1 MDCEEFHIV
10 YHLLDLLLLSQVKEF
25 DDLIR
30 EVESHLPSPEN
41 VAADKSNEM
50 SKLSSIGKVVENLGK
65 NYLQKPLLKT
75 DVSNDFK
82 IVHSKMK
89 DNRRTDEKDIS
100 KVDNR
105 SSVKEKP
112 AIVKKKVICKLVAL
126 LCSVGINCALL
137 N

>member
-1 MDCEEFHIV
+1 M
-10 YHLLDLLLLSQVKEF
+10 KEF

-30 EVESHLPSPEN
+30 EVESHMPSPEN

-50 SKLSSIGKVVENLGK
+50 SKLSSIGKVVENSGK

-75 DVSNDFK
+75 DVTNDFK

-89 DNRRTDEKDIS
+89 DNRKMDEKDIS

-105 SSVKEKP
+105 SCVKEKP
-112 AIVKKKVICKLVAL
+112 AIVKKKVMCKLVAL
-126 LCSVGINCALL
+126 LCCVGINCALL